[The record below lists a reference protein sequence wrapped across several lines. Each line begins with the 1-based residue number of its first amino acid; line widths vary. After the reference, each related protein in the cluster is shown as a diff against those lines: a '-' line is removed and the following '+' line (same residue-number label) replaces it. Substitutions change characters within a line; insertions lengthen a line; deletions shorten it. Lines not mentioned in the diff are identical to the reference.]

1 MLRRVKEDVE
11 QSIPIK
17 QETIIEVE
25 LTKIQKQY
33 YRYNL
38 AFSVDV
44 IEPFMIVID
53 RSFIRVARVEICPP

>member
-33 YRYNL
+33 YRYKL

-53 RSFIRVARVEICPP
+53 RSFIRAARVGICPP

>member
-38 AFSVDV
+38 SFSVDV

-53 RSFIRVARVEICPP
+53 RSFIRAARAEIYPP

>member
-38 AFSVDV
+38 SFSVDV

-53 RSFIRVARVEICPP
+53 RSFIRAAKVEIYPP

>member
-38 AFSVDV
+38 SFSVDV

-53 RSFIRVARVEICPP
+53 RSFIRAARAEICPP